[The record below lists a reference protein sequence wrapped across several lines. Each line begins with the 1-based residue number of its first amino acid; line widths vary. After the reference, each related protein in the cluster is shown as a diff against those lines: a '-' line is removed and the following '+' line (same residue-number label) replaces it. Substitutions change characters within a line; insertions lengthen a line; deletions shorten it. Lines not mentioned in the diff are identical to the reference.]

1 MDSFLALVRS
11 FWLGLQ
17 NGQLPELGAWS
28 YLILSLL
35 IVAQGP
41 LATLFG
47 GAAASAGLLKPE
59 LVLLAGAVGNLT
71 ADIIWY
77 RVGKA
82 GKIEWLLRRVR
93 WLGIKQEHIKK
104 AEQGMRQHA
113 IKILLMAKLSAGLAV
128 PALIAAGLARVK
140 WRRWFPVV
148 MVGETIWTGALTM
161 LGYYFFESIK
171 QIEEGLQLLMLGT
184 AAAFILI
191 LIFTLIPKAVRAR
204 MS

>member
-1 MDSFLALVRS
+1 MDSFLTLVRS

-59 LVLLAGAVGNLT
+59 LVLLAGAAGNLT
-71 ADIIWY
+71 ADVVWY
-77 RVGKA
+77 HVGKA
-82 GKIEWLLRRVR
+82 GRIEWLLRHVR
-93 WLGIKQEHIKK
+93 WLGVKKEHIAK
-104 AEQGMRQHA
+104 AEEGMRQHA
-113 IKILLMAKLSAGLAV
+113 VKILLMAKVSAGLAV
-128 PALIAAGLARVK
+128 PALIAAGLARVQ

-148 MVGETIWTGALTM
+148 MAGETIWTGALT
-161 LGYYFFESIK
+161 LVGYYFFESIK
-171 QIEEGLQLLMLGT
+171 EIEEGIQLLMFGV

-191 LIFTLIPKAVRAR
+191 LIFTLIPRAMRAR

>member
-1 MDSFLALVRS
+1 MLVRS

-17 NGQLPELGAWS
+17 NGQLPELGGWS

-47 GAAASAGLLKPE
+47 GAAASAGLLRPE
-59 LVLLAGAVGNLT
+59 LVLLAGAAGNLS
-71 ADIIWY
+71 ADVIWY
-77 RVGKA
+77 RVGRA
-82 GKIEWLLRRVR
+82 GKIEWLLRHVR
-93 WLGIKQEHIKK
+93 WLGIERDHIAK

-113 IKILLMAKLSAGLAV
+113 VKILLMAKLSAGLAV

-148 MVGETIWTGALTM
+148 MAGETVWTGALTL
-161 LGYYFFESIK
+161 LGYYFFESVK
-171 QIEEGLQLLMLGT
+171 EMEEGIHLFMMGT
-184 AAAFILI
+184 AAAFTLV
-191 LIFTLIPKAVRAR
+191 LIFTLIPRAVRAR